1 MDIFFVVWVVL
12 IYLGLK
18 DKIVC
23 GIGGGG
29 RKFDIYGLLVFGY
42 IDIFNSS
49 CIIFDER
56 YWNIY
61 N

>member
-29 RKFDIYGLLVFGY
+29 REFNIYGLLVFDY
-42 IDIFNSS
+42 IDIINSS